1 LPPETQRSAPNLSDE
16 FERGRTSRSILELSS
31 SRSINLNELCL
42 AVGNA
47 LFARLERWFMSLRA
61 DFPEAGPPGSHYCLS
76 LSWGDAF
83 RTVRLGRVGVG
94 VIAALALLSFAW
106 TASVTLYV
114 AFHDGLMG
122 AILAR
127 QTETKAAYE
136 DRLVEAHARLDEAAS
151 RLLLE
156 RNSFKGRITEVL
168 SRQAWLEQRGAMV
181 AALAETE
188 ARNLPLAARRQ
199 DATTNP
205 ANALSAIQAL
215 APSTAA
221 SASVNDAVRAYAPLP
236 EPGVEPRAVKPHPID
251 ESGETLSALPPDA
264 PVTTASVTRAADN
277 LDPSA
282 RLALID
288 RSLDR
293 IESSQ
298 TKALA
303 VIDGAAERSATRN
316 AAIVAETGL
325 DPAKLSLP
333 HGEGGVGGPYIPAEA
348 QPSASALDPALMRV
362 ARDVATAER
371 LKALISFVP
380 LRMPL
385 SGDPSLTSGFGYRAD
400 PFLGRL
406 ALHPGVDLAEAYG
419 AEIHA
424 AATGR
429 VVHAGPAGGYGI
441 MVEIDHGNGLATR
454 YAHMSEALVEE
465 GQTVDKGAVLG
476 RLGSTGRS
484 TGPHLHYEVRVD
496 GEPVDPERYLR
507 AGADLAAAE

>member
-1 LPPETQRSAPNLSDE
+1 
-16 FERGRTSRSILELSS
+16 
-31 SRSINLNELCL
+31 
-42 AVGNA
+42 
-47 LFARLERWFMSLRA
+47 MSLRA
-61 DFPEAGPPGSHYCLS
+61 DFPEAGPPGSHYRLS
-76 LSWGDAF
+76 LSRGDAI
-83 RTVRLGRVGVG
+83 RTVRLGRVGIG
-94 VIAALALLSFAW
+94 AIAALTLLSFAW

-114 AFHDGLMG
+114 AFHDDLMG

-127 QTETKAAYE
+127 QAEMKADYE
-136 DRLVEAHARLDEAAS
+136 DRLAEARARLDEAAS

-156 RNSFKGRITEVL
+156 RNSFTGRVTEVL
-168 SRQAWLEQRGAMV
+168 SRQARLEQHGAIV

-188 ARNLPLAARRQ
+188 ARNQPLAARRQ
-199 DATTNP
+199 AATPNPPDAV
-205 ANALSAIQAL
+205 SAIRAL
-215 APSTAA
+215 GPPTAA
-221 SASVNDAVRAYAPLP
+221 GASADGAMRAYAP
-236 EPGVEPRAVKPHPID
+236 PGVEPRAVKPHPID
-251 ESGETLSALPPDA
+251 EPGETLSALPSDA
-264 PVTTASVTRAADN
+264 PLTTASVTRAADN

-293 IESSQ
+293 IESAQ

-303 VIDGAAERSATRN
+303 VIDDDAERSATRN

-333 HGEGGVGGPYIPAEA
+333 HGEGGVGGPYISAEA
-348 QPSASALDPALMRV
+348 DASAPALDPALTRV

-371 LKALISFVP
+371 LKALMSFVP

-385 SGDPSLTSGFGYRAD
+385 SGDPSLTSGFGYRVD

-419 AEIHA
+419 AEIRA
-424 AATGR
+424 AAAGR
-429 VVHAGPAGGYGI
+429 IAHSGLAGGYGI

-465 GQTVDKGAVLG
+465 GQEVDKGAILG

-496 GEPVDPERYLR
+496 GEPVDPERFLR